1 MGVSAFPV
9 WSSVKINEYINNKL
23 YQWAVIHTTL
33 LLHSKHFQLNIDYV
47 TEILRQMLLLW
58 YIMS

>member
-1 MGVSAFPV
+1 MGVSDFPV

-23 YQWAVIHTTL
+23 YQWAVIHTAL

-47 TEILRQMLLLW
+47 TEILR
-58 YIMS
+58 